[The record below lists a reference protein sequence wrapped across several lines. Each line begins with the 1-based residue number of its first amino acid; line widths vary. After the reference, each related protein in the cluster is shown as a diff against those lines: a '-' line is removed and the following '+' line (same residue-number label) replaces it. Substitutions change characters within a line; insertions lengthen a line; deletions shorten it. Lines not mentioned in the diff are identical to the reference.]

1 MKKEEEDEEGEE
13 KKNKEDRTKNT
24 LFFILSSFFCL
35 FFSYF
40 FHHFLLCTVCHLQQR
55 TRRRETEE
63 ETEEEIFFACQRAP
77 LHKEKKTKTV
87 QFCNQWNRTKTGS
100 TAPVRGFYG
109 RTGGFRFLV
118 YFSNFSVFLE
128 NWTELDTGPRLNRLN
143 RPVRSGF

>member
-1 MKKEEEDEEGEE
+1 MKKEDERKKKKMKKE
-13 KKNKEDRTKNT
+13 KKRKTRKTEQKNM
-24 LFFILSSFFCL
+24 LFFIISSFFCL

-63 ETEEEIFFACQRAP
+63 EIFFACQRAP

-87 QFCNQWNRTKTGS
+87 QFCNQRNRAKTGS

-109 RTGGFRFLV
+109 RTGGFRFLA
-118 YFSNFSVFLE
+118 YFSNFPVFSE
-128 NWTELDTGPRLNRLN
+128 NQTGLDIGPRLNWS
-143 RPVRSGF
+143 VWSSF